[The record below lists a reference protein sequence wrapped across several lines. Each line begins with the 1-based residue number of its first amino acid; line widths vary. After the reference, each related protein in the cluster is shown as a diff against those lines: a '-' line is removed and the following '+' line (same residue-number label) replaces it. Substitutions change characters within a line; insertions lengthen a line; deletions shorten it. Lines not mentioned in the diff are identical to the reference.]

1 MTWTCDTITGV
12 CTLDSTTVDYLTTL
26 LQGVF
31 SVFGAIVGLAI
42 VLVVA
47 TVVFRKVT

>member
-1 MTWTCDTITGV
+1 MTWTCAPVTGV

-31 SVFGAIVGLAI
+31 SVFGALVGLAI
-42 VLVVA
+42 VVVIA
-47 TVVFRKVT
+47 AVVLRKVT